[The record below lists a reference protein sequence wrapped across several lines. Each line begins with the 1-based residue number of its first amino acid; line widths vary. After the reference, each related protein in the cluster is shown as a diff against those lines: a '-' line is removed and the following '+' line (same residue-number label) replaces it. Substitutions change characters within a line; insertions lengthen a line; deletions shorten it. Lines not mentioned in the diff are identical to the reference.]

1 VGDRASAL
9 ADSAIV
15 NVSDESPLRRVLAS
29 VTDRMVAD
37 FKGVAKHSGS
47 KAPFGGSA
55 PQQLS
60 AQNLPR
66 TSSPNTAGG
75 AAVNGGVSRQCDIT
89 IAEPSTPPFWD
100 EGDYRIVPAEC
111 VYGVIEVKASL
122 DSTELEKAWRLIA
135 DVKALPK
142 TADFP
147 NPPNEPQR
155 RAQRTASISST
166 S

>member
-1 VGDRASAL
+1 MCLTSPHYVVSWPRSLTGWLLTSKRAAWRSIL
-9 ADSAIV
+9 AQRHRSEAQLPS
-15 NVSDESPLRRVLAS
+15 NYLRKTCLER
-29 VTDRMVAD
+29 
-37 FKGVAKHSGS
+37 
-47 KAPFGGSA
+47 
-55 PQQLS
+55 
-60 AQNLPR
+60 PR
-66 TSSPNTAGG
+66 RTQRGA